1 MPPLRH
7 NQPAGWLSELVRQ
20 HPAHLSWDISLR
32 AALCVGLPL
41 SIGIIAGDIMIG
53 LWISMGTLLLCSG
66 ESGTST
72 YHALIR
78 QTLICVPIGAAGYL
92 AGYLTL
98 LPYPATLAAM
108 TVISFAAAIISS
120 YGTVFSVG
128 SMQAMLTAC
137 IAVGLPFIGNFWMP
151 ALLFLVGAAFYIL
164 LLGLEILM
172 DRHRPQRIILATHIR
187 ALAAF
192 ADQKADDGEASIKE
206 DISEQARRRVT
217 DSFDPLYA
225 ALMAEGYRNNQGHSA
240 DLAQKAAVIK
250 AADSIFSIITATPKT
265 EIQSL
270 HAVALWL
277 NTLADALI
285 HRSPPPPL
293 PDPLTTQSHLNHSL
307 QQLVDAIWHKGSLP
321 YVDTAHPDQEQDQPA
336 STSPV
341 HATDMAAHPAP
352 KPKPLPQNERA
363 KYKAW
368 LLCAKLAIGRDAI
381 FNAFIFALCMGVAF
395 ASKYAIDGSHWF
407 WVPLTVALVMKPDF
421 GSVFARAVLR
431 TLGTAGGVIIA
442 ALMLAYIPKGQP
454 LVLAIA
460 LLAGLLSWGKARSYA
475 MQAVILAPLVLVLV
489 DVIVPG
495 AGTIDYALQRFE
507 DTAIG
512 GLIVIVFGYAF
523 WPKVD
528 TQQLGNSFIMALT
541 DAANYLRAACAQDQD
556 DARLHSVQRQRIFD
570 ARHLAYRDL
579 SNIRSQLQKHMAEP
593 PPAGIRAAAWLPIIA
608 GAERLCDSITAFS
621 SGRTLG
627 GVMPD
632 PAQVEAFAGRMENLS
647 HEKHAR
653 EQSVCPYAHD
663 TRNGSFLCDINSE
676 IGYLAGLLE
685 QTPGVSADS
694 AARVLSENTADP
706 AIAAAKHPT
715 DGA

>member
-1 MPPLRH
+1 MPPLQH
-7 NQPAGWLSELVRQ
+7 NEPAGWLCELVRQ
-20 HPAHLSWDISLR
+20 HPAHLNWDISLR
-32 AALCVGLPL
+32 AAICVGLPL
-41 SIGIIAGDIMIG
+41 SIGIVAGDIIAG

-72 YHALIR
+72 YRALIR

-108 TVISFAAAIISS
+108 TAISFAAGIISS
-120 YGTVFSVG
+120 YGTAFSVG

-172 DRHRPQRIILATHIR
+172 DRRRPQRIILATHIR

-192 ADQKADDGEASIKE
+192 ADQKADDGDASKKE
-206 DISEQARRRVT
+206 GVSEQARRTVT

-225 ALMAEGYRNNQGHSA
+225 ALMTGGYRSNQGHSS

-265 EIQSL
+265 ETQSL
-270 HAVALWL
+270 HAAALWL

-285 HRSPPPPL
+285 HRSPPPPQ
-293 PDPLTTQSHLNHSL
+293 PDALTAQSHLNHSL
-307 QQLVDAIWHKGSLP
+307 QQLVNAIWHEGRP
-321 YVDTAHPDQEQDQPA
+321 AYVDTFHPDQNQSQPDRPN
-336 STSPV
+336 SGG
-341 HATDMAAHPAP
+341 ATLMGAQHT
-352 KPKPLPQNERA
+352 PQVKSVPSNERA
-363 KYKAW
+363 EYKVW
-368 LLCAKLAIGRDAI
+368 LLRAKLIVGRDAV
-381 FNAFIFALCMGVAF
+381 FNASVFALCMGVAF
-395 ASKYAIDGSHWF
+395 ASKYVIDGSHWF

-431 TLGTAGGVIIA
+431 TLGTAGGVVIA

-454 LVLAIA
+454 LVFAIA

-475 MQAVILAPLVLVLV
+475 IQAVILAPLVLVLV
-489 DVIVPG
+489 DVIIPET
-495 AGTIDYALQRFE
+495 GTIDYALQRFQ

-541 DAANYLRAACAQDQD
+541 DAANYLRATCAQDQG

-627 GVMPD
+627 DAMPD
-632 PAQVEAFAGRMENLS
+632 PAQMEVLAGRMENLM
-647 HEKHAR
+647 HEKHIHG
-653 EQSVCPYAHD
+653 QSACPYAHD

-676 IGYLAGLLE
+676 IDYLAGLLE

-694 AARVLSENTADP
+694 TARIVSENTADA
-706 AIAAAKHPT
+706 AIAAAKHLS
-715 DGA
+715 GGV